1 MAQQPQPPSA
11 PGGVDAFLAQHT
23 SEDNAAFQELQQQAL
38 AAHREKHWWLYER
51 HDIGARALVLAG
63 GDAPAVQLLLAQGR
77 GGGAAPPSGTQRQ
90 NDGLGEGEGVNNW
103 KYRPRNQLMFTPD
116 LAVSAHAA
124 GVSTAPALAHRPGR
138 SRGGVGGGASAPH
151 LARLLRDAGKGQGG
165 GSEGVEEE
173 GEAPV
178 VPAWVAP
185 SAPGPAARVLVPH
198 TRTKPDGGV
207 VRPRALAHAATRL
220 PSRGGHAPA
229 PAPAAAAARPS
240 MQAVL
245 AGQAGEGGY
254 TYVATP
260 SPMPGSGVGVHATPA
275 ITWGAVAA
283 TPMLS
288 EAAAAAGTPGAAAD
302 TLRSLDPALLAALLD
317 TAEGGGGGIPP
328 APSPFRVQPLPER
341 DALAHSMARR
351 QASGGPGGHD
361 APPSTRA
368 TSTLSAAAL
377 SAARSAL
384 GLREPGTP
392 AFPSTATGEAKGGQ
406 QDRRGRKRAQR
417 TPGGGGRVPPSPAA
431 AALAARLGV
440 SLTPAPRPTSHRAK
454 RPRKR
459 AEDKDTAKA
468 SSPPPAVVPD
478 GAGQGI
484 TGGLL

>member
-317 TAEGGGGGIPP
+317 TAEGGGAASPPHPPPSVSSRCPSETPWPTAWPGGRRLAVRVDTTPP
-328 APSPFRVQPLPER
+328 PPRAPPPPCPLP
-341 DALAHSMARR
+341 
-351 QASGGPGGHD
+351 PC
-361 APPSTRA
+361 PPP
-368 TSTLSAAAL
+368 
-377 SAARSAL
+377 
-384 GLREPGTP
+384 GLRWDCG
-392 AFPSTATGEAKGGQ
+392 S
-406 QDRRGRKRAQR
+406 RAR
-417 TPGGGGRVPPSPAA
+417 PPSP
-431 AALAARLGV
+431 
-440 SLTPAPRPTSHRAK
+440 PQPRGRRRGANKT
-454 RPRKR
+454 
-459 AEDKDTAKA
+459 DGGA
-468 SSPPPAVVPD
+468 SVPSGRRGGAGASPPP
-478 GAGQGI
+478 Q
-484 TGGLL
+484 LLPRWLPGWA